1 MSKHQI
7 AIHRGPPAAATAP
20 RQARP
25 WQLRMF
31 SKGLKKRQKLRLI
44 LRQIGPLQGQDCL
57 LVTNGD
63 NNGALNYYLR
73 EQGGQWNWVELE
85 SAGIAEMED
94 LLGESVAK
102 GEPEKLPC
110 PDAAYD
116 AVISID
122 VHEHLDGCEPFNR
135 ELVRVL
141 RPGGRVLVTTPNG
154 DGWKPLTVLK
164 RAIGMTKER
173 YGHRVIGYNVRQ
185 HRAMLEPLGVV
196 YERSGSYSKF
206 FTELIELGI
215 NFAYLALAGKRTDK
229 SGTTPGIAPASGRQ
243 FRSVEKQYRLYS
255 AVFPVCWLVSKL
267 DLLLFPFTGY
277 AVSVVCRR
285 FE

>member
-1 MSKHQI
+1 MSKDQI
-7 AIHRGPPAAATAP
+7 AIRRGPPTAVAVP
-20 RQARP
+20 SRTRP

-44 LRQIGPLQGQDCL
+44 RRQIGPLRGEECL

-63 NNGALNYYLR
+63 NNGALNYHLR
-73 EQGGQWNWVELE
+73 EHGGRWTWVELE
-85 SAGIAEMED
+85 PGGIAEMQD
-94 LLGESVAK
+94 LLGEPVAR
-102 GEPEKLPC
+102 GEAERLPC
-110 PDAAYD
+110 PDGAFD
-116 AVISID
+116 VVISID
-122 VHEHLDGCEPFNR
+122 VHEHLDDCEPFNR

-154 DGWKPLTVLK
+154 DRWKPLTVLK

-173 YGHRVIGYNVRQ
+173 YGHRVIGYNVHQ
-185 HRAMLEPLGVV
+185 HRTMLEPLGVA

-215 NFAYLALAGKRTDK
+215 NFAYLALAGRGRDKGETDH
-229 SGTTPGIAPASGRQ
+229 GIAPTSGRQ
-243 FRSVEKQYRLYS
+243 FQSYEKHYRLY
-255 AVFPVCWLVSKL
+255 AALFPACWLVSKL

-285 FE
+285 PR